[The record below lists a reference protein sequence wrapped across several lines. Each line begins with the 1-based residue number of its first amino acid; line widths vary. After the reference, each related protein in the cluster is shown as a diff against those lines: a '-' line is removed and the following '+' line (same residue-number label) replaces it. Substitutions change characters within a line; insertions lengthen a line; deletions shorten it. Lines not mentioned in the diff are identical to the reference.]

1 MEIKTI
7 QAVNAYTE
15 LKTLKLSTIDDE
27 TMFKIWGIIRKLR
40 PFHEEYLKDR
50 EDAKSSISDSDF
62 EHMQDRLRTAKI
74 REELVK
80 KGEHT
85 LTEDDIKDVREIN
98 EYFNTFSAKMD
109 KCLKELDETKIDVQI
124 DKIPSES
131 FLKVLKANDK
141 SFELM
146 EQFEWLLY

>member
-7 QAVNAYTE
+7 QAVSAYTE
-15 LKTLKLSTIDDE
+15 LKALKLATIDDE

-50 EDAKSSISDSDF
+50 EDARSSISDSNF

-98 EYFNTFSAKMD
+98 EYFNAFSAKMD
-109 KCLKELDETKIDVQI
+109 KCLKELDETKIDVRI